1 MDFLRTLVFGFW
13 CERSPL
19 IVCGVLGYYS
29 DVVAEAAYYAYLGL
43 YALQH
48 RGQESAGLAV
58 SNGQRIRIK
67 KGMGLVTQVLTNDTL
82 ARMDGR
88 ISIGHV
94 RYSAAGEPHIA
105 NAQPLLGLTRHGQI
119 AIAHSGRL
127 INSASLRRELQI
139 GGSVFQSTTDSEIIL
154 NLIARHQGDPIED
167 AVVKAYERLQGAFAV
182 VLMTND
188 SLVGFRD
195 PSGIQPLCIGQFE
208 GATLFA
214 SESAAF
220 DTIGAE
226 FVREVRPGE
235 LVVVDAQ
242 GLRSKMINGTGRSA
256 FCVFEY
262 IYFARPDSY
271 FGDKNVHLIRKQIG
285 RRLAQ
290 EANIAADLVI
300 PAPDSGTS
308 AAMGYAEEAGIA
320 FDFGLMKNRYV
331 GRTFIQPTQAMRQQ
345 GIRIKL
351 NPVRALLA
359 GKRVVLVDDS
369 IVRGTTSAKTVEMV
383 REAGAS
389 EVHLAVASPMFLHPC
404 HYGIDIPSTDHL
416 IAPTRTKEEI
426 RALLG
431 ADSLHYLSL
440 EGLYTAVGSDGDHVC
455 DACFSGCYAAGTPEI
470 TQDPDFLEDVND

>member
-1 MDFLRTLVFGFW
+1 M
-13 CERSPL
+13 
-19 IVCGVLGYYS
+19 CGVLGYYS
-29 DVVAEAAYYAYLGL
+29 DVVAEAAYFAYLGL
-43 YALQH
+43 YAQQH
-48 RGQESAGLAV
+48 RGQQSAGLAV
-58 SNGQRIRIK
+58 SDGRRIRIK
-67 KGMGLVTQVLTNDTL
+67 KGMGLVTQVLTNEAL
-82 ARMDGR
+82 AKMNGR

-105 NAQPLLGLTRHGQI
+105 NAQPLLGATRHGQI

-127 INSASLRRELQI
+127 VNSAGLRRELQLN
-139 GGSVFQSTTDSEIIL
+139 GAVFQSTTDSEIIL
-154 NLIARHQGDPIED
+154 NLIARQQCDSIEA
-167 AVVKAYERLQGAFAV
+167 AVVKAYSRLQGAFAV

-188 SLVGFRD
+188 ALIGFRD
-195 PSGIQPLCIGQFE
+195 PSGIQPLCIGKL
-208 GATLFA
+208 ADTILLA

-226 FVREVRPGE
+226 FMREVRPGE
-235 LVVVDAQ
+235 LVIIDAQ
-242 GLRSKMINGTGRSA
+242 GLRSKVINAQGRPA

-271 FGDKNVHLIRKQIG
+271 FAGKNVHLVRKQIG

-290 EANIAADLVI
+290 EANLVADLVI

-308 AAMGYAEEAGIA
+308 AAMGFAEEAGIP

-331 GRTFIQPTQAMRQQ
+331 GRTFIQPTQALRQQ
-345 GIRIKL
+345 GVRIKL

-416 IAPTRTKEEI
+416 IAPERTKEEI

-440 EGLYTAVGSDGDHVC
+440 EGLYAAVGAKSDQVC
-455 DACFSGCYAAGTPEI
+455 DACFSGRYAAGMYEA
-470 TQDPDFLEDVND
+470 TQDLDFLEDDND